1 MNNNRN
7 ISTFSPFITFCQHVI
22 PLAYDESMSYYETL
36 CALRDYLVNTVIPA
50 VNNNADAVTELQESY
65 TNFISTINDKVKD
78 LENYIDNYFKNL
90 DVQTEINNK
99 LDEMSQSGELTEIIG
114 QYLELNS
121 VLAFNTRSDL
131 KNANNLNIGSFTYC
145 YGKDTYNDGYG
156 AFYKIR
162 ESINTDVADDENLIA
177 LTNYPNLIAEKM
189 PDNYLKDIN
198 DTLTSQINTINT
210 TTIPNIQ
217 NDIIELDEKIENYEK
232 TKITLVIGDS
242 YTDDSSS
249 ARQLRDGAESWVNT
263 FKNYTNLNV
272 INLADSG
279 SGFVATGDRGTTFL
293 SQIQN
298 WTNENENLKTNVESI
313 IIYGGINDI
322 DKSHISEIESAFNTF
337 ASYINNNYQ
346 KSNKLLFYFN
356 LPNRLINNSE
366 LTILNNVINK
376 AISLSF
382 TCFKACGW
390 LGGKNGEC
398 FASDNYHPNNK
409 GSQRIFECV
418 NSLINNGKS
427 PCIPVTLSNMMLD
440 YPSPGALQPN
450 EYTINSNLYYYPTLN
465 RCEGVANI
473 KLTGHN
479 VNSPGTSA
487 QWSLKSDLT
496 IAALPFYVPCSTNYS
511 TNGGDNHKCVMFG
524 NSGYENNYMKLWISI
539 DNNSNTTVTFNTLAI
554 YINYIFC

>member
-1 MNNNRN
+1 MNNRN
-7 ISTFSPFITFCQHVI
+7 VSTFSPFITFCQHVI

-65 TNFISTINDKVKD
+65 TNFIATINDKVKE
-78 LENYIDNYFKNL
+78 LEDYMNNYFENL

-99 LDEMSQSGELTEIIG
+99 LDEMATDGTLDEIINT
-114 QYLELNS
+114 QIFEELNNKVDGLES
-121 VLAFNTRSDL
+121 DNTNIKNDITTIKSDITNL
-131 KNANNLNIGSFTYC
+131 KNEDTQIKQDITNNTKEINNV
-145 YGKDTYNDGYG
+145 K
-156 AFYKIR
+156 
-162 ESINTDVADDENLIA
+162 ESIENL
-177 LTNYPNLIAEKM
+177 EK
-189 PDNYLKDIN
+189 
-198 DTLTSQINTINT
+198 Q
-210 TTIPNIQ
+210 
-217 NDIIELDEKIENYEK
+217 KIC
-232 TKITLVIGDS
+232 LVIGDS

-249 ARQLRDGAESWVNT
+249 ARSLRDGSESWVNT

-293 SQIQN
+293 SQLQN
-298 WTNENENLKTNVESI
+298 WTNENGNLKADVESI

-322 DKSHISEIESAFNTF
+322 DKSHTSEIESAFNTF
-337 ASYINNNYQ
+337 ANYINTNYQ
-346 KSNKLLFYFN
+346 KSKKSLFYFN
-356 LPNRLINNSE
+356 LPNRLIKNSE

-398 FASDNYHPNNK
+398 FATDNYHPNNK

-418 NSLINNGKS
+418 NSLINGGKS
-427 PCIPVTLSNMMLD
+427 PCIPVTLSDMMLD
-440 YPSPGALQPN
+440 YPTPGALQPN

-465 RCEGVANI
+465 KCEGVANI

-479 VNSPGTSA
+479 VNSPNTSA

-496 IAALPFYVPCSTNYS
+496 IGALPYYVPCSTNYS
-511 TNGGDNHKCVMFG
+511 TTGGDNHKCVMFG
-524 NSGYENNYMKLWISI
+524 NSGYESNKMKLWISI
-539 DNNSNTTVTFNTLAI
+539 DNNSQTTVTFDTLAI
-554 YINYIFC
+554 YINYVFC